1 MLPYKI
7 RVGAPTIILNNELI
21 SELGLVFYGRVDF
34 QLDRRIDLNIQ

>member
-1 MLPYKI
+1 MLLHKI
-7 RVGAPTIILNNELI
+7 HVGAPTILLNNQLI